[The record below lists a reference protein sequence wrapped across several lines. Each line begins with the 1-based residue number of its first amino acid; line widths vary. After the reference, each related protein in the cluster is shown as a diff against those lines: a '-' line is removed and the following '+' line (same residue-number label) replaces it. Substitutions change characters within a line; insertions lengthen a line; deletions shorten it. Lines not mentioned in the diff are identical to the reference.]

1 MFEQL
6 QKASIYIQSLYNP
19 QPEIGIVLGTGLGK
33 LAEEIEIEAV
43 LDYDEIPYFPTSTVE
58 THLGKLLLGKLA
70 GKHVVVM
77 SGRVHFYE
85 GFTMEEVVFPLRV
98 MKLLGVKQIFLS
110 NAAGGLN
117 PAFQMSDLML
127 IEDHIDMMKSNPLI
141 GANIEELGT
150 RFPDMSEPYDRNLLD
165 LARKVAKE
173 NGIKTHEGVYVGVT
187 GPNLETRAEYRML
200 RMIGADVVGMSTIPE
215 VIACRHMGVPVFA
228 ASVVTDLCD
237 PNNLKPVTLAEVIAA
252 AEKAEPHLAILF
264 KEMIRRL

>member
-6 QKASIYIQSLYNP
+6 QKASIYIQSYYNP

-43 LDYDEIPYFPTSTVE
+43 LDYDEIPYFPTSSVE

-70 GKHVVVM
+70 GKRVIVM

-150 RFPDMSEPYDRNLLD
+150 RFPDMSEPYDRNLLA

-173 NGIKTHEGVYVGVT
+173 NNIKTHEGVYVGVT

-215 VIACRHMGVPVFA
+215 VIACCHMGVPVFA

-237 PNNLKPVTLAEVIAA
+237 PNNLKPITLAEVIAA
-252 AEKAEPHLAILF
+252 AEKAEPNLAILF
-264 KEMIRRL
+264 KEMIRAL

>member
-6 QKASIYIQSLYNP
+6 QKASIYIQSYYNP
-19 QPEIGIVLGTGLGK
+19 KPEIGIVLGTGLGK
-33 LAEEIEIEAV
+33 LADEIDIEAV

-70 GKHVVVM
+70 GKRVIVM

-110 NAAGGLN
+110 NATGGLN

-150 RFPDMSEPYDRNLLD
+150 RFPDMSEPYDRNLLA

-173 NGIKTHEGVYVGVT
+173 NNIKTHEGVYVGVT

-252 AEKAEPHLAILF
+252 AEKAEPHLATLF
-264 KEMIRRL
+264 REMIRAL